1 MATKPAAEK
10 NACALGGTKYCRL
23 LNMRSCES
31 CTVRDAKNIQQV
43 REDLELYETLLPE
56 GGVARLFLSQECQ
69 FCRREPKG
77 RRHGYAILDMA
88 HPEPRRLQRRML
100 LNRTAEFGTMI
111 PLQFAICPRC
121 RRRFLW
127 IEYSTIVFPVA
138 FGLLGLGLLAVDAIK
153 DTLSAWAS
161 IAPFLLWLGILAVG
175 ALIGTLCSS
184 GARKRYKREMF
195 SEVYDHPTVR
205 AMMRLG
211 WTPIAKQ
218 SRTKL
223 LFSKSR
229 LARGLGTAPDESQ
242 D

>member
-1 MATKPAAEK
+1 MATKTAAEK
-10 NACALGGTKYCRL
+10 NACALGGTKYCQL
-23 LNMRSCES
+23 LNMRSCQS
-31 CTVRDAKNIQQV
+31 CTVRDVKDIAQV
-43 REDLELYETLLPE
+43 REDLELYESLLPE
-56 GGVARLFLSQECQ
+56 GGVARLFLSPDCQ

-77 RRHGYAILDMA
+77 RRRGYAILDMA

-100 LNRTAEFGTMI
+100 FNRTAEFGTMI

-127 IEYSTIVFPVA
+127 IEYSAIAFPVA
-138 FGLLGLGLLAVDAIK
+138 FGLLGLGLLAIDTIK
-153 DTLSAWAS
+153 DTLSGWAS
-161 IAPFLLWLGILAVG
+161 IAPFLMWLCMLAVG
-175 ALIGTLCSS
+175 ALIGTLSS
-184 GARKRYKREMF
+184 AAARKHYKRDMI
-195 SEVYDHPTVR
+195 SEVFQHPTVR
-205 AMMRLG
+205 EMMRMG

-229 LARGLGTAPDESQ
+229 LARGLGTALEESQ